1 MSDFES
7 EVSNS
12 NLYDK
17 WQEFKVLV
25 ESIEPDI
32 AKNVSG
38 NKSAGVRARKGLR
51 AVKSAAAQIVKM
63 SLEKDK

>member
-1 MSDFES
+1 MSTDS
-7 EVSNS
+7 E
-12 NLYDK
+12 LYDK